1 LGRLAAANTPLAMMA
16 VGVFVRPRAAYGL
29 LTAQFVGLR
38 MVLGGLIAWLVAMAL
53 GMDGLDV
60 VVACS
65 AASLPAGT
73 TALIYAGNEGLDT
86 EFAASLI
93 SVTVIIGAALIN
105 ILPHVL
111 ARIYMP

>member
-1 LGRLAAANTPLAMMA
+1 
-16 VGVFVRPRAAYGL
+16 
-29 LTAQFVGLR
+29 
-38 MVLGGLIAWLVAMAL
+38 MAL